1 MVSIGNFLFR
11 FRNIFFPLCFG
22 LALVGRTSLL
32 PSERLA
38 FAIGFAIAL
47 SGQILRALTIGLAY
61 IKRGGKK
68 RRIYAEGLVTDGI
81 FAHCR
86 NPLYLGNIL
95 IIIGVGTAINSFW
108 FAVGG
113 GIFFI
118 FAYYAIVAAEEN
130 FLQEK
135 FGNVYDEYCKDVNR
149 FMPRLHGM
157 ASTIRSMKFHW
168 KRLVVKEYGTT
179 FSWFAG
185 LCMIQLLKDTCLA
198 SESHLHSDM
207 GLLWGGLIFLAIL
220 LYGVTR
226 FLKKSSIIRAD

>member
-11 FRNIFFPLCFG
+11 FRNILFPLCFG

-38 FAIGFAIAL
+38 FAIGFVIAL

-68 RRIYAEGLVTDGI
+68 RRIFAEGLVTDGI

-135 FGNVYDEYCKDVNR
+135 FGNAYDDYRKDVNR

-157 ASTIRSMKFHW
+157 ATTIRSMKFHW

-185 LCMIQLLKDTCLA
+185 LCMIQLLKDSYLA
-198 SESHLHSDM
+198 SGSHLHSNM
-207 GLLWGGLIFLAIL
+207 GLVWGGLLFLAIL
-220 LYGVTR
+220 LYGVAR
-226 FLKKSSIIRAD
+226 FLKKSRIICAD

>member
-1 MVSIGNFLFR
+1 MITIGNFLFR
-11 FRNIFFPLCFG
+11 FRNILFPLCFG
-22 LALVGRTSLL
+22 LALLGRTLLL

-38 FAIGFAIAL
+38 FAIGFAIAV

-95 IIIGVGTAINSFW
+95 IIIGVGIAINSFW

-130 FLQEK
+130 FLREK

-157 ASTIRSMKFHW
+157 ASTIRSMKFNW
-168 KRLVVKEYGTT
+168 KRLLVKEYGTT

-185 LCMIQLLKDTCLA
+185 LCLIKLLKNSYLA
-198 SESHLHSDM
+198 SESHFHSDM

-220 LYGVTR
+220 LYGVAR
-226 FLKKSSIIRAD
+226 FLKKRIF